1 MIMRFILLFLFSIA
15 LLFGVKFLTPDEAF
29 KASASLQDSHLSI
42 NATIDPGEEI
52 YIYEDKT
59 GAKLIDSPGIMI
71 NKIVMDESV
80 DHDGEQVFLDTV
92 NIRADLAKEAG
103 ISGMQSVT
111 IELSYQGCSEKGLCY
126 EPLRKSFTFE
136 VDADKLPVAGPASLN
151 VQAEASA
158 ETVGEKGD
166 LAQSQKVV
174 SESDQIA
181 DTIKH
186 GSIGLI
192 LLTFFGFGLLLSL
205 TPCIF
210 PMIPI
215 LSSVIV
221 SQGSGITVKRAFF
234 LSLVY
239 VLAMS
244 VAYTIA
250 GVLAGLFGSNLQA
263 AFQTPWVIISFSLI
277 FVALSLSMFGM
288 YELQLPNALQSK
300 LTKSSEGHGG
310 VVGVAIM
317 GFLSALIVGPCVAA
331 PLAGALIYIGQTGDA
346 VIGGMAL
353 FALSIGMGVPLLI
366 VGTSAGKFMPRP
378 GEWMDN
384 IKGFFG
390 ILLLGVA
397 IWMMSRV
404 IPESV
409 TLLLWSSL
417 VIFTAVHLGALE
429 QVACKRCGHASM
441 KALGLMLFMYGIM
454 LFIGGFTGASNPLN
468 PLEKLTSPQH
478 MLNGIEQE
486 AVSQKPTFI
495 TIHSIGELEGVLME
509 SEGKKVMLDF
519 YADWCVSCKELEHMT
534 FADPAVM
541 KKMSEFVLVQ
551 ADVTA
556 NTEEEK
562 ELTKEFGLFGP
573 PGIIFFDENGEQ
585 IEGRDVI
592 GYQEPEA
599 FLEHLNKL

>member
-1 MIMRFILLFLFSIA
+1 MRHLLLFLFSIT
-15 LLFGVKFLTPDEAF
+15 LLFGGVKFLTPDEAF
-29 KASASLQDSHLSI
+29 KVSASLHDSHLQI
-42 NATIDPGEEI
+42 DATIDPAEDI
-52 YIYEDKT
+52 YIYEDSVKV
-59 GAKLIDSPGIMI
+59 KLTESPGLILKEI
-71 NKIVMDESV
+71 SMDESV
-80 DHDGEQVFLDTV
+80 DHHGEKVFLETLS
-92 NIRADLAKEAG
+92 IQLDLAKEAG
-103 ISGMQSVT
+103 VSGMQSVAVD
-111 IELSYQGCSEKGLCY
+111 ISYQGCSEKGLCY
-126 EPLRKSFTFE
+126 EPLTKSFTFD
-136 VDADKLPVAGPASLN
+136 VDADKLPLSGTASSAPAS
-151 VQAEASA
+151 VDTADTSIQ
-158 ETVGEKGD
+158 GE
-166 LAQSQKVV
+166 QIV
-174 SESDQIA
+174 SETDMIA

-221 SQGSGITVKRAFF
+221 SQGSSITVKRAFF

-250 GVLAGLFGSNLQA
+250 GVLAGLFGANLQV
-263 AFQTPWVIISFSLI
+263 AFQTPWIIISFSLV
-277 FVALSLSMFGM
+277 FVVLSLSMFGM
-288 YELQLPNALQSK
+288 YELQLPNALQSR

-310 VVGVAIM
+310 VAGVAIM

-346 VIGGMAL
+346 LIGGMAL
-353 FALSIGMGVPLLI
+353 FSLSIGMGVPLLI

-404 IPESV
+404 IPEPV
-409 TLLLWSSL
+409 TLILWSSL

-429 QVACKRCGHASM
+429 QAACKRCGHASM
-441 KALGLMLFMYGIM
+441 KALGLMLFLYGIM
-454 LFIGGFTGASNPLN
+454 LFIGGFTGATNPLN
-468 PLEKLTSPQH
+468 PLEKLNQPQH
-478 MLNGIEQE
+478 MLGSAGQQAVAQE
-486 AVSQKPTFI
+486 PTFV
-495 TIHSIGELEGVLME
+495 TIHSIGELEGILME

-519 YADWCVSCKELEHMT
+519 YADWCVSCKEMEHNT
-534 FADPAVM
+534 FTDPAVM
-541 KKMSEFVLVQ
+541 AKMAEFVLVQ
-551 ADVTA
+551 ADVTD
-556 NTEEEK
+556 NTDDEK

-573 PGIIFFDENGEQ
+573 PGIIFFDEKGEQ
-585 IEGRDVI
+585 IEGRDII
-592 GYQEPEA
+592 GYQGAEE
-599 FLEHLNKL
+599 FLKNLNKL

>member
-1 MIMRFILLFLFSIA
+1 MIMRHLILFLFSIT
-15 LLFGVKFLTPDEAF
+15 LLFGGVKFLTPDEAF
-29 KASASLQDSHLSI
+29 KVSASLHDSHLQI
-42 NATIDPGEEI
+42 DATIDPGDQI
-52 YIYEDKT
+52 YIYEDSVKV
-59 GAKLIDSPGIMI
+59 KLTESPGLVL
-71 NKIVMDESV
+71 KEIVLDESV
-80 DHDGEQVFLDTV
+80 EHHGEKVFLETLD
-92 NIRADLAKEAG
+92 IQLYLAKEADV
-103 ISGMQSVT
+103 SSMQSVSVD
-111 IELSYQGCSEKGLCY
+111 ISYQGCSEKGLCY
-126 EPLRKSFTFE
+126 EPLTKAFTFD
-136 VDADKLPVAGPASLN
+136 VDADKLPLSGA
-151 VQAEASA
+151 
-158 ETVGEKGD
+158 D
-166 LAQSQKVV
+166 LATLVSADITDTSAQSETIV
-174 SESDQIA
+174 SETDMIA

-221 SQGSGITVKRAFF
+221 SQGSGLTLKRAFF

-263 AFQTPWVIISFSLI
+263 AFQTPWIIISFSLI
-277 FVALSLSMFGM
+277 FVVLSLSMFGM
-288 YELQLPNALQSK
+288 YELQLPNALQSR

-310 VVGVAIM
+310 VAGVAIM

-346 VIGGMAL
+346 LIGGMAL
-353 FALSIGMGVPLLI
+353 FSLSIGMGVPLLI

-390 ILLLGVA
+390 VLLLGVA

-404 IPESV
+404 IPEPV

-417 VIFTAVHLGALE
+417 IIFTAVHLGALE
-429 QVACKRCGHASM
+429 QTACKRCGHASM
-441 KALGLMLFMYGIM
+441 KALGLMLFLYGIM
-454 LFIGGFTGASNPLN
+454 LFIGGFTGATNPLN
-468 PLEKLTSPQH
+468 PLEKLNQPQH
-478 MLNGIEQE
+478 MLGGVEQ
-486 AVSQKPTFI
+486 AASVVSKPAFV
-495 TIHSIGELEGVLME
+495 TIHSIAELEGVLME

-519 YADWCVSCKELEHMT
+519 YADWCISCKELEHTT

-541 KKMSEFVLVQ
+541 AKMAEFVLVQ
-551 ADVTA
+551 ADVTD
-556 NTEEEK
+556 NTDDEK

-573 PGIIFFDENGEQ
+573 PGIIFFDEKGEQ
-585 IEGRDVI
+585 IKGRDII
-592 GYQEPEA
+592 GYQEPEE
-599 FLEHLNKL
+599 FLENLNKL

>member
-1 MIMRFILLFLFSIA
+1 MRNILLLLFSIT
-15 LLFGVKFLTPDEAF
+15 LLSGSVSFLTPDKAF
-29 KASASLQDSHLSI
+29 SVTAVLDESHNKIVATLSP
-42 NATIDPGEEI
+42 AKDI
-52 YIYEDKT
+52 YIYKEKS
-59 GAKLIDSPGIMI
+59 GAKLTKSQGIVI
-71 NKIVMDESV
+71 ENITMDGSV
-80 DHDGEQVFLDTV
+80 EHHGEQVFLTKFDMDV
-92 NIRADLAKEAG
+92 DLAKEADVT
-103 ISGMQSVT
+103 GMQSVT
-111 IELSYQGCSEKGLCY
+111 VEIAYQGCSEHGLCY
-126 EPLRKSFTFE
+126 EPLTRAFTFD
-136 VDADKLPVAGPASLN
+136 VDSDQLPLIGSADETDTQADAGTS
-151 VQAEASA
+151 EAVDTA
-158 ETVGEKGD
+158 KTV
-166 LAQSQKVV
+166 QKVT
-174 SESDQIA
+174 SETDKIEE
-181 DTIKH
+181 TIKK

-221 SQGSGITVKRAFF
+221 SQGSGMTAKRAFF

-263 AFQTPWVIISFSLI
+263 AFQTPWIIISFSLI
-277 FVALSLSMFGM
+277 FIALSLSMFGM

-300 LTKSSEGHGG
+300 LTKSSEGHAG

-331 PLAGALIYIGQTGDA
+331 PLAGALIYIGHTGDA
-346 VIGGMAL
+346 LIGGMAL

-384 IKGFFG
+384 VKGFFG
-390 ILLLGVA
+390 VLLLGVA

-404 IPESV
+404 IPEPV

-417 VIFTAVHLGALE
+417 VIFTAIHLGALE
-429 QVACKRCGHASM
+429 PLETSCRRCGRASV
-441 KALGLMLFMYGIM
+441 KALAVLLFLYGLMLFV
-454 LFIGGFTGASNPLN
+454 GGFTGATNPLN
-468 PLEKLTSPQH
+468 PLERMSQPQEMLESVRPKKASSKLPFQ
-478 MLNGIEQE
+478 
-486 AVSQKPTFI
+486 
-495 TIHSIGELEGVLME
+495 TIHSIIDLEEILAE

-519 YADWCVSCKELEHMT
+519 YADWCVACQELDHETFSDPDVIYELE
-534 FADPAVM
+534 D
-541 KKMSEFVLVQ
+541 FVLIR

-556 NTEEEK
+556 NSEDEK
-562 ELTKEFGLFGP
+562 ELSKEFGIYGP
-573 PGIIFFDENGEQ
+573 PGMIFFDEQGEQ
-585 IEGRDVI
+585 MEGRDLI
-592 GYQEPEA
+592 GFHGPEA
-599 FLEHLNKL
+599 FLEHLEEL